1 MASETMVSRKRG
13 ELIVVCSAK
22 GGVGR
27 TIVTVNLAVALCKK
41 NVKIGILD
49 GDFQF
54 GDVSLALDLQST
66 FNMKDVAQ
74 DIDNLDELGVTSYL
88 SRHDS
93 GVRVLPA
100 PNRPEYSEL
109 INQKVINKVLNYMLL
124 QHDYVVVDT
133 GVGLQEQT
141 LYTIEKADQIILL
154 TNLEMATLKNTRLM
168 LETFEALEVRDKVQ
182 VVVNRSTMESVIK
195 ASDVSEILGDEN
207 PLYIPNDSQAATQS
221 LNIGIPL
228 VTSQSKS
235 ELAKAIFKLAEQL
248 TSRRDISILKP
259 ETPSIIS
266 KLFQRQKRLK
276 EETST

>member
-1 MASETMVSRKRG
+1 MASEQTQNRKRG

-74 DIDNLDELGVTSYL
+74 EIDSLDEHGVMSFL
-88 SRHDS
+88 SQHDS
-93 GVRVLPA
+93 GIRVLPA

-109 INQKVINKVLNYMLL
+109 IEKKVIDKVLDYMLL
-124 QHDYVVVDT
+124 NHDYVVVDT

-141 LYTIEKADQIILL
+141 LYAIEKADQIIVL
-154 TNLEMATLKNTRLM
+154 TNLEMATLKNTKLM
-168 LETFEALEVRDKVQ
+168 LETFEAIDVRDKVQ
-182 VVVNRSTMESVIK
+182 IVVNRSTMESVIK
-195 ASDVSEILGDEN
+195 ATDVPEILGDEN
-207 PLYIPNDSQAATQS
+207 VLHLPNDFQAATQS

-228 VTSQSKS
+228 VTSQGKT
-235 ELAKAIFKLAEQL
+235 ELAKAILKIAEQL

-259 ETPSIIS
+259 EPPSIIS
-266 KLFQRQKRLK
+266 KLFHRQKRLK
-276 EETST
+276 EETSS